1 MDYFPVFLDLKN
13 RRCLLVGGGDIAT
26 RKGRLLARAG
36 ARLCIVAPEISDE
49 LKHLAEQGGGELH
62 YREYQSSDLND
73 VVLVCSATDDNELNV
88 RISEESQARYLP
100 TNVVDSPKLCSFI
113 TPAIVD
119 RSPLVIAISSGGEA
133 PVLARMVRAKLETL
147 IPKSYGRL
155 AQLASRWR
163 ERVKQSFSEEN
174 RRRFWEKV
182 LQGPIAELVFS
193 GQDEQA
199 EKAIAEDLAN
209 PDYVDTQG
217 EVYLVGG
224 GPGDPELLTLKAL
237 RLMQQ
242 ADVVLYDRL
251 VSPEVMELV
260 RRDAD
265 RIYVGKRRSDHHM
278 PQENINELLLKLAQ
292 EGKRVLR
299 LKGGDPF
306 IFGRGGE
313 EIDLLAAHRIP
324 FQVVPGITAA
334 SGCAAYAGIPLTHRD
349 YSQSVRFITG
359 HLKTDNP
366 NLTWPELALPGQTLV
381 FYMSLVGLEEIC
393 QVLMQHGRAPETPVA
408 LVEKGTT
415 QDQRVLI
422 GTLNDMAERVARS
435 NVHGPTLLIVGE
447 VVKLHRQL
455 SWFSPDRTKGQE
467 IDSNEAPVTK

>member
-1 MDYFPVFLDLKN
+1 MDYFPVFLDLKQ

-36 ARLCIVAPEISDE
+36 ARLCIVAPNISEE
-49 LKHLAEQGGGELH
+49 LKQLAEQGDGELH
-62 YREYQSSDLND
+62 YREYQSADLDD
-73 VVLVCSATDDNELNV
+73 VVLVCSATDDHALNE
-88 RISEESQARYLP
+88 RISRESQARYLP
-100 TNVVDSPKLCSFI
+100 TNVVDSPALCSFI

-163 ERVKQSFSEEN
+163 DTVKQSFSEEN

-193 GQDEQA
+193 GQDERA
-199 EKAIAEDLAN
+199 ERAIEEDLAN
-209 PDYVDTQG
+209 PDFVDTQG

-265 RIYVGKRRSDHHM
+265 RIYVGKRRSHHHLE
-278 PQENINELLLKLAQ
+278 QESINEMLLNLAR

-349 YSQSVRFITG
+349 YAQSVRFITG

-393 QVLMQHGRAPETPVA
+393 QTLIHNGRMPDTPVA
-408 LVEKGTT
+408 LVEKGTL
-415 QDQRVLI
+415 QAQRVLI
-422 GTLNDMAERVARS
+422 GTLESMPALVAKS
-435 NVHGPTLLIVGE
+435 DVHGPTLLIVGE
-447 VVKLHRQL
+447 VVQLHHQL
-455 SWFSPDRTKGQE
+455 SWFTPDRQKLD
-467 IDSNEAPVTK
+467 DSERPVTN

>member
-1 MDYFPVFLDLKN
+1 MDYFPVFLDLKH

-36 ARLCIVAPEISDE
+36 ARLCIVAPEISEE
-49 LKHLAEQGGGELH
+49 LKQLAEQGEGELH
-62 YREYQSSDLND
+62 YREYQSDDLDD
-73 VVLVCSATDDNELNV
+73 VVLVCSATDDHALNE
-88 RISEESQARYLP
+88 RISRESQARYLP
-100 TNVVDSPKLCSFI
+100 TNVVDSPALCSFI

-163 ERVKQSFSEEN
+163 DTVKQSFSEEN

-193 GQDEQA
+193 GQDERA
-199 EKAIAEDLAN
+199 ERAIEADLAN

-265 RIYVGKRRSDHHM
+265 RIYVGKRRSHHHLE
-278 PQENINELLLKLAQ
+278 QESINEMLLNLAR

-349 YSQSVRFITG
+349 YAQSVRFITG

-381 FYMSLVGLEEIC
+381 FYMSLVGLEDIC
-393 QVLMQHGRAPETPVA
+393 QTLIHNGRMPDTPVA
-408 LVEKGTT
+408 LVEKGTL
-415 QDQRVLI
+415 QAQRVLI
-422 GTLNDMAERVARS
+422 GTLESMPALVAKS
-435 NVHGPTLLIVGE
+435 DVHGPTLLIVGE
-447 VVKLHRQL
+447 VVQLHHQL
-455 SWFSPDRTKGQE
+455 SWFTPDRQKLD
-467 IDSNEAPVTK
+467 DSERPVTN

>member
-1 MDYFPVFLDLKN
+1 MDYFPVFLDLKQ
-13 RRCLLVGGGDIAT
+13 RTCLLVGGGDIAT

-36 ARLCIVAPEISDE
+36 ARLRIVAPEVSDE
-49 LKHLAEQGGGELH
+49 LQQLAAQGGGSVH
-62 YREYQSSDLND
+62 PREYQSEDLENCTL
-73 VVLVCSATDDNELNV
+73 VVAATDIEALNARV
-88 RISEESQARYLP
+88 SADAQARYLP
-100 TNVVDSPKLCSFI
+100 VNVVDSPALCTFI

-133 PVLARMVRAKLETL
+133 PVLARLVRAKLETL
-147 IPKSYGRL
+147 IPSAYGRL

-163 ERVKQSFSEEN
+163 ERVKQAFSGDN
-174 RRRFWEKV
+174 RRRFWEKA
-182 LQGPIAELVFS
+182 LQGPAAELVFN

-199 EKAIAEDLAN
+199 EQWLAEALADPN
-209 PDYVDTQG
+209 AVAQNG

-224 GPGDPELLTLKAL
+224 GPGDPELLTLRAL

-251 VSPEVMELV
+251 VSEPVMDLV
-260 RRDAD
+260 RRDAE
-265 RIYVGKRRSDHHM
+265 RIYVGKRRSDHAM
-278 PQENINELLLKLAQ
+278 PQENINQLLLDLAL

-313 EIDLLAAHRIP
+313 EIELLASRGVP

-349 YSQSVRFITG
+349 YAQSVRFVTG
-359 HLKTDNP
+359 HLKTQQANP
-366 NLTWPELALPGQTLV
+366 TWPELALPGQTLV
-381 FYMSLVGLEEIC
+381 IYMGLVGLTEIC
-393 QVLMQHGRAPETPVA
+393 QNLVEHGRAPTTPVA

-415 QDQRVLI
+415 PEQRVLVGDLATI
-422 GTLNDMAERVARS
+422 ADLVAEND
-435 NVHGPTLLIVGE
+435 VHGPTLLIVGE
-447 VVKLHRQL
+447 VVKLQRQL
-455 SWFSPDRTKGQE
+455 EWFTAKADKNR
-467 IDSNEAPVTK
+467 V

>member
-1 MDYFPVFLDLKN
+1 M
-13 RRCLLVGGGDIAT
+13 
-26 RKGRLLARAG
+26 
-36 ARLCIVAPEISDE
+36 
-49 LKHLAEQGGGELH
+49 
-62 YREYQSSDLND
+62 
-73 VVLVCSATDDNELNV
+73 
-88 RISEESQARYLP
+88 
-100 TNVVDSPKLCSFI
+100 
-113 TPAIVD
+113 
-119 RSPLVIAISSGGEA
+119 IAISSGGEA

-147 IPKSYGRL
+147 IPNSYGRL

-163 ERVKQSFSEEN
+163 ERVKRSFSEEN

-265 RIYVGKRRSDHHM
+265 RIYVGKRRSEHHM
-278 PQENINELLLKLAQ
+278 RQENINELLLKLAQ

-313 EIDLLAAHRIP
+313 EIDLLASHQIP

-349 YSQSVRFITG
+349 HSQSVRFITG

-381 FYMSLVGLEEIC
+381 FYMSLVGLEDIC
-393 QVLMQHGRAPETPVA
+393 QTLIRNGRGADTPVA

-415 QDQRVLI
+415 QEQRVLI
-422 GTLNDMAERVARS
+422 GTLADMPQIVAQS
-435 NVHGPTLLIVGE
+435 DVHGPTLLIVGE
-447 VVKLHRQL
+447 VVRLHHDL
-455 SWFSPDRTKGQE
+455 SWFKPERPGSQQVDGGET
-467 IDSNEAPVTK
+467 SVTK

>member
-1 MDYFPVFLDLKN
+1 
-13 RRCLLVGGGDIAT
+13 
-26 RKGRLLARAG
+26 
-36 ARLCIVAPEISDE
+36 
-49 LKHLAEQGGGELH
+49 
-62 YREYQSSDLND
+62 
-73 VVLVCSATDDNELNV
+73 VVLVCSATDDEALNE
-88 RISEESQARYLP
+88 RISHESQARYLP
-100 TNVVDSPKLCSFI
+100 TNVVDSPALCSFI

-119 RSPLVIAISSGGEA
+119 RSPLVMAISSGGEA
-133 PVLARMVRAKLETL
+133 PVLARLVRAKLETL
-147 IPKSYGRL
+147 VPATYGRL

-163 ERVKQSFSEEN
+163 ERVKAAFPEEY

-182 LQGPIAELVFS
+182 LQGPIAELVFR
-193 GQDEQA
+193 GEDEKA
-199 EKAIAEDLAN
+199 EQAIAEDLAN
-209 PDYVDTQG
+209 PGYVDKQG

-224 GPGDPELLTLKAL
+224 GPGDPELLTLRAL

-278 PQENINELLLKLAQ
+278 PQQNINELLLDLAR

-313 EIDLLAAHRIP
+313 EIELLASEGIP

-349 YSQSVRFITG
+349 HAQSVRFITG
-359 HLKTDNP
+359 HLKTDHP

-381 FYMSLVGLEEIC
+381 FYMSLVGLDEIC
-393 QVLMQHGRAPETPVA
+393 EILVRNGRSADTPVA

-415 QDQRVLI
+415 QNQRVLI
-422 GTLNDMAERVARS
+422 GTLATMGAIVAES
-435 NVHGPTLLIVGE
+435 DVHGPTLLIVGE
-447 VVKLHRQL
+447 VVSLHNKL
-455 SWFSPDRTKGQE
+455 SWFTPDRANRQK
-467 IDSNEAPVTK
+467 IDDSES

>member
-1 MDYFPVFLDLKN
+1 MDYFPVFLDLKH

-36 ARLCIVAPEISDE
+36 ARLCIVAPEISEE
-49 LKHLAEQGGGELH
+49 LKQLAEQGDGELH
-62 YREYQSSDLND
+62 YREYQSEDLND
-73 VVLVCSATDDNELNV
+73 VVLVCSATDDHALNE
-88 RISEESQARYLP
+88 RISRESQARYLP
-100 TNVVDSPKLCSFI
+100 TNVVDSPALCSFI

-163 ERVKQSFSEEN
+163 DTVKQSFSEEN

-193 GQDEQA
+193 GQDERA
-199 EKAIAEDLAN
+199 ERAIEADLAN

-265 RIYVGKRRSDHHM
+265 RIYVGKRRSHHHLE
-278 PQENINELLLKLAQ
+278 QESINEMLLNLAR

-349 YSQSVRFITG
+349 YAQSVRFITG

-381 FYMSLVGLEEIC
+381 FYMSLVGLEDIC
-393 QVLMQHGRAPETPVA
+393 QTLIHNGRMPDTPVA
-408 LVEKGTT
+408 LVEKGTL
-415 QDQRVLI
+415 QAQRVLI
-422 GTLNDMAERVARS
+422 GTLESMPALVAKS
-435 NVHGPTLLIVGE
+435 DVHGPTLLIVGE
-447 VVKLHRQL
+447 VVQLHHQL
-455 SWFSPDRTKGQE
+455 SWFTPDRQKLD
-467 IDSNEAPVTK
+467 DSERPVTN